1 MEEKGINEYE
11 TQEEGGKILSGRPF
25 GIMGLTIAE
34 YKQQQKL
41 RISYLRPIFKK
52 RIGLGTHH
60 LT

>member
-11 TQEEGGKILSGRPF
+11 TQEEGGQILSGRPF

-41 RISYLRPIFKK
+41 RISYLRPIF
-52 RIGLGTHH
+52 
-60 LT
+60 